1 LGLSKSLNLESKN
14 VLRCKPLPT
23 NPKHTKRQTKAE
35 KPWPGTAVGIERMPK
50 VRVTESGEVG
60 EPPDSQIRYL
70 PITMTGESHTPTVC
84 THSHGLNHKT

>member
-14 VLRCKPLPT
+14 VLRC
-23 NPKHTKRQTKAE
+23 
-35 KPWPGTAVGIERMPK
+35 TAVGIERMPK